1 LNHSFVSNKYEIFH
15 KMNREEAQIRI
26 NGLRQELEEHNYKYY
41 VLAQPVISDFEFDM
55 KLKELEKLEA
65 EFPEFADVNSPTQRV
80 GSDSN
85 SDFEQVEHKYTMLS
99 LSNAY
104 SEEEITDFD
113 ARIKK
118 IINTDFE
125 YVCELKF
132 DGSSISLTYEKGKL
146 VRAVTRGDGVKGDDV
161 TRNVRTI
168 KSIPLQLRGT
178 DFPDEFEIRG
188 EIVMPFSAFNELNAE
203 LELAGEQ
210 LLANPRN
217 TAAGTLKMK
226 NSKIVASRKL
236 DAYFYYIPGKDLPF
250 DGHYESLQKAKEW
263 GFKISEH
270 TRLCKNPEEVFE
282 FLRYWDKERFN
293 LPVATDGVVIKVNS
307 KKLQDNLGFTAKSPR
322 WAIAYKFK
330 AENVATQLL
339 DVVYQVGRTGAVTPV
354 AVLEPVQIAGTIVK
368 RASLHNADIIG
379 NLDLHLG
386 DMVFVE
392 KGGEIIPKITGV
404 DTTKRHPM
412 FQLVKFIENC
422 PECGTPLVRTEGEAA
437 FYCPNEDG
445 CPPLIKG
452 KLEHFVSRDAMD
464 IEGLGKETI
473 KLFYDKGYLKSI
485 TDIFNLIKHE
495 NQLIGLETIKII
507 NDDGTEASPEIP
519 IERLLFCFKNSPSL
533 TNSILILQKVQKKQL
548 FNISS
553 EELAEIANIEFNQSK
568 KVVTILKNQPFIKAI
583 FNTLKETDTTFNL
596 NSLLI
601 HLVGLSP
608 HKAELVN
615 EHFKYYYFFVKATQQ
630 EFEQLEGIDLFDIG
644 KINTFLNRKD
654 ILNER
659 LNHLSKISI
668 QQKTFEN
675 IIAGIEKCREIP
687 FEKVLFS
694 LGIRYVGETIAK
706 ILAKSYKNIDNL
718 IKASFD
724 DLKNV
729 DGIGEKIAISIK
741 DYFSAEKHIK
751 QIESLKEYGLNFEL
765 IEKLSTEEMILTG
778 LTFVVSGNF
787 GSPQIRENLKNRIE
801 ELGGKVS
808 SSVTGNTDYLIAGE
822 KAGPDKI
829 SKAKKLNIII
839 LNKEE
844 FETQFNLI

>member
-1 LNHSFVSNKYEIFH
+1 MH
-15 KMNREEAQIRI
+15 REEAHIRI
-26 NGLRQELEEHNYKYY
+26 KELRHELEEHNYNYY
-41 VLAQPVISDFEFDM
+41 VLNQPVISDFEFDM

-65 EFPEFADVNSPTQRV
+65 EFPEFADPNSPTQRV
-80 GSDSN
+80 GSDSS
-85 SDFEQVEHKYTMLS
+85 SDFGQVEHKYSMLS

-104 SEEEITDFD
+104 SEGEIADFD
-113 ARIKK
+113 NRIKK

-168 KSIPLQLRGT
+168 KSIPLQLRGN

-188 EIVMPFSAFNELNAE
+188 EIVMPFSVFNELNVE
-203 LELAGEQ
+203 LEKAGEQ

-226 NSKIVASRKL
+226 NSKVVASRKL
-236 DAYFYYIPGKDLPF
+236 DAYFYYILGKDLPF

-263 GFKISEH
+263 GFKISEA
-270 TRLCKNPEEVFE
+270 TEICKNLDEVFA
-282 FLRYWDKERFN
+282 FLKKWDVERHQ

-354 AVLEPVQIAGTIVK
+354 AILEPVQIAGTVVK

-404 DTTKRHPM
+404 DITKRHPM
-412 FQLVKFIENC
+412 FQKVKFIENC
-422 PECGTPLVRTEGEAA
+422 PECGTTLVRTEGEAA
-437 FYCPNEDG
+437 FYCPNDDG
-445 CPPLIKG
+445 CPPQIKG
-452 KLEHFVSRDAMD
+452 KMEHFVSRDAMD

-473 KLFYDKGYLKSI
+473 KLFYDKGYLKNI
-485 TDIFNLIKHE
+485 TDIFSLEKHE
-495 NQLIGLETIKII
+495 SQLIGLETIKII

-519 IERLLFCFKNSPSL
+519 IERLLYCFKTTLTLTIFEKLIQSVPKNLIFSISAVEMAKLTGIKIENCNKIVSL
-533 TNSILILQKVQKKQL
+533 FKSELSIK
-548 FNISS
+548 S
-553 EELAEIANIEFNQSK
+553 
-568 KVVTILKNQPFIKAI
+568 I
-583 FNTLKETDTTFNL
+583 FNSLKETETTFSFTN
-596 NSLLI
+596 LLI
-601 HLVGLSP
+601 HLVGLLP
-608 HKAELVN
+608 HKAELIN
-615 EHFKYYYFFVKATQQ
+615 EHFKYFYFFIKATTN
-630 EFEQLEGIDLFDIG
+630 EFEKIEEIDLFDIG
-644 KINTFLNRKD
+644 KINDFISRKD
-654 ILNER
+654 IIHDK

-675 IIAGIEKCREIP
+675 IIAGIEKCKEIP

-718 IKASFD
+718 IAASFD

-729 DGIGEKIAISIK
+729 DGIGEKIAVSIK
-741 DYFSAEKHIK
+741 DYFSVEKHIK
-751 QIESLKEYGLNFEL
+751 QIESLKEFGLNFEL
-765 IEKLSTEEMILTG
+765 IEKLSTEQKILTG
-778 LTFVVSGNF
+778 FTFVVSGNF
-787 GSPQIRENLKNRIE
+787 GSPQIRENLKNKIE

-808 SSVTGNTDYLIAGE
+808 SSVTGNTNYLIAGE

-829 SKAKKLNIII
+829 SKAKKLNIKI